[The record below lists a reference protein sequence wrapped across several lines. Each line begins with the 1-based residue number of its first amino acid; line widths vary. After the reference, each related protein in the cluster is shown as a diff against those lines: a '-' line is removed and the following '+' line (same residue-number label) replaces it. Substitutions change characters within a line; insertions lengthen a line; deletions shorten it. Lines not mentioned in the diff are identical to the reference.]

1 MPNHAGGA
9 VGEIS
14 NIAVLDED
22 ALAVADVGD
31 ARGEVLRGGEGSG
44 EDAEQYGDAQPQE
57 EISFVSVDRR
67 DESHMIPLVLEVRQH
82 RRERCRRVEKC
93 PWGDDIV
100 KRGRDK
106 EQAAS

>member
-1 MPNHAGGA
+1 MPNHAGGV

-44 EDAEQYGDAQPQE
+44 EDA
-57 EISFVSVDRR
+57 
-67 DESHMIPLVLEVRQH
+67 
-82 RRERCRRVEKC
+82 
-93 PWGDDIV
+93 
-100 KRGRDK
+100 
-106 EQAAS
+106 